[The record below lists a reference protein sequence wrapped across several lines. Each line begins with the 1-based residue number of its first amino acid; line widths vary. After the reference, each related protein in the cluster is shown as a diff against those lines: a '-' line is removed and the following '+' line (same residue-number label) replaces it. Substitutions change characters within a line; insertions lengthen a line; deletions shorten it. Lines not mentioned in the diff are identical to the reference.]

1 VVEAVVDED
10 AATAARKAALRRA
23 TRAARGE
30 LGPDRRALA
39 SGSASGR
46 LAALPE
52 VRAAEDVLLY
62 AASGTELDVGEL
74 ATTLR
79 TRGVRTY
86 LPRVRGDDLEVVE
99 VTGDDV
105 LGSGFRRILEPVGPA
120 ADVGSLDVLIV
131 PGLAFDPT
139 GGRLGQG
146 GGHYDRFLAGAP
158 EAAVRVGAGF
168 ACQVVPRVPRAAHDL
183 PVDLVVTE
191 RATYRT
197 RARWG

>member
-1 VVEAVVDED
+1 MED
-10 AATAARKAALRRA
+10 DATAARKAALRHA

-39 SGSASGR
+39 SAAAASR

-52 VRAAEDVLLY
+52 LRVAEGVLVY
-62 AASGTELDVGEL
+62 SATGTELGLDGL

-79 TRGVRTY
+79 GREVRTY
-86 LPRVRGDDLEVVE
+86 LPRVRGDRLEVVE
-99 VTGDDV
+99 VTGGDE
-105 LGSGFRRILEPVGPA
+105 LGAGFRRILEPTGPA
-120 ADVGSLDVLIV
+120 ADLGQLDVLLL

-146 GGHYDRFLAGAP
+146 GGHYDRFLA
-158 EAAVRVGAGF
+158 EVSETAVRIGVGF
-168 ACQVVPRVPRAAHDL
+168 ACQLVPRVPRADHDL